1 MTEKEKGCRQ
11 GSPIPKVVLADKSEG
26 SQNPLNLQVALLTR
40 RCAISAAMAAAV
52 APLAF
57 GEAPNA

>member
-11 GSPIPKVVLADKSEG
+11 GSPIPNYVLADKSEAN
-26 SQNPLNLQVALLTR
+26 QNPLNLQVALLTR